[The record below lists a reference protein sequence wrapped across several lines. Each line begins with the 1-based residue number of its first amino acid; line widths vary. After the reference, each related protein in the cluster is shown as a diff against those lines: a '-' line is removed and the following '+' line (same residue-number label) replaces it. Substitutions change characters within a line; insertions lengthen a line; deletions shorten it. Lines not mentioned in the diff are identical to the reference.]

1 MAKQTYLQNVKRAGQ
16 GNTATNR
23 RGSQAVLDGP
33 SDRCRLNLVHQ
44 AAVLSL
50 GALAAILFFAA
61 AHAQNP
67 ADLFDLRFWKLT
79 LPLDND
85 GDGKVD
91 EISVRELA
99 DYSHPDFF
107 AVDQDGFL
115 VFTAPNKAATT
126 PNSTNTRSE
135 LRQMLRGFDT
145 SIGTHAPKNN
155 FALKA
160 HHHAKQYAD
169 IGGQMEATLRV
180 LHVPER
186 AKYPDKPPAFSAV
199 VGQIHAVQDKK
210 LIKSG
215 SGFGYGNEPLKIFYK
230 KWPGHENGSVFWT
243 YERNLERENPNRTDI
258 VYPVWGNTRDCPDD
272 PGDKGI
278 ALGQPFN
285 YNINVHG
292 DIMYLTFRTTDPAR
306 TVRYEINLSDNVD
319 AYGRV
324 DEKDNPR
331 GYADDAL
338 YFKAG
343 VYNQCSANDSPSP
356 LYPACAGTG
365 DWATDKANGDYA
377 SVAFSRIQL
386 TRSVAPAKKPD
397 KE

>member
-1 MAKQTYLQNVKRAGQ
+1 
-16 GNTATNR
+16 
-23 RGSQAVLDGP
+23 
-33 SDRCRLNLVHQ
+33 
-44 AAVLSL
+44 
-50 GALAAILFFAA
+50 
-61 AHAQNP
+61 
-67 ADLFDLRFWKLT
+67 
-79 LPLDND
+79 
-85 GDGKVD
+85 
-91 EISVRELA
+91 
-99 DYSHPDFF
+99 
-107 AVDQDGFL
+107 
-115 VFTAPNKAATT
+115 
-126 PNSTNTRSE
+126 
-135 LRQMLRGFDT
+135 
-145 SIGTHAPKNN
+145 
-155 FALKA
+155 
-160 HHHAKQYAD
+160 
-169 IGGQMEATLRV
+169 
-180 LHVPER
+180 
-186 AKYPDKPPAFSAV
+186 
-199 VGQIHAVQDKK
+199 
-210 LIKSG
+210 
-215 SGFGYGNEPLKIFYK
+215 LKIFYK